1 MASAVLYIDT
11 TSSTCGACNLEAD
24 PYEKAHTS
32 RLGWTA
38 ANSPSDSP
46 LRMGCGAVFT
56 QLSSHYSDFDHL
68 YDRIREMRPDL
79 EWIGGMGDLFRAPEV
94 VV

>member
-1 MASAVLYIDT
+1 
-11 TSSTCGACNLEAD
+11 
-24 PYEKAHTS
+24 
-32 RLGWTA
+32 
-38 ANSPSDSP
+38 
-46 LRMGCGAVFT
+46 MGCGAVFT